1 MLEFSI
7 FQRLPSWSQAEALA
21 KHGTVLAQRQHKE
34 WSVSLYSLNSRFVEL
49 WEKDGLRITTSFRAD
64 ATALAI
70 AEPYLEHIDLQHL
83 AGG

>member
-21 KHGTVLAQRQHKE
+21 KYGTVLAQRQHKE